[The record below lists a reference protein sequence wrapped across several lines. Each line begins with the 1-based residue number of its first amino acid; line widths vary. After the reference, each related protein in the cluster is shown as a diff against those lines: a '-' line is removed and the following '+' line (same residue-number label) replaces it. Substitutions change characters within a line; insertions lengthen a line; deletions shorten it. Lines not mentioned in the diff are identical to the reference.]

1 MSDKPV
7 NMLLV
12 NRRILRVSA
21 ENAEF
26 QIIQALKTNRAKRHK
41 THEVFIEGTECI
53 RQALGAGLEFTRIIM
68 GAHEECLSDWAH
80 ALIQAQGAAT
90 LIEMSPSLYA
100 SLCDRMNPSELLV
113 TAKIKPET
121 ENPVLL
127 PPAPCILVFD
137 RPSDFGNLGSIIRS
151 ANAFGIDALF
161 TVGHGS
167 DVYEPKVIRASL
179 GSVFYTQIR
188 HIESMESLERFIREQ
203 KQRCGLSVL
212 GTDSVGS
219 VSLRDKDLHAPIMLI
234 IGNEA
239 KGMSVAL
246 RSLCDEIVRIPIMG
260 AVNSL
265 NVACAVSI
273 LLWELYRKR

>member
-68 GAHEECLSDWAH
+68 GARVERLSDWAH
-80 ALIQAQGAAT
+80 TLIQTQAAAT
-90 LIEMSPSLYA
+90 LIEMSPLLYA
-100 SLCDRMNPSELLV
+100 SLCDRTNPSELLV

-121 ENPVLL
+121 GNPVL

-161 TVGHGS
+161 TVGHGG

-188 HIESMESLERFIREQ
+188 HI
-203 KQRCGLSVL
+203 
-212 GTDSVGS
+212 
-219 VSLRDKDLHAPIMLI
+219 
-234 IGNEA
+234 
-239 KGMSVAL
+239 
-246 RSLCDEIVRIPIMG
+246 
-260 AVNSL
+260 
-265 NVACAVSI
+265 
-273 LLWELYRKR
+273 

>member
-1 MSDKPV
+1 MSNRP
-7 NMLLV
+7 V
-12 NRRILRVSA
+12 NRRVLRVSA

-53 RQALGAGLEFTRIIM
+53 RQALGAGLEFTRLIM
-68 GAHEECLSDWAH
+68 GAPEERLSDWAH
-80 ALIQAQGAAT
+80 ALIQMQEAAA
-90 LIEMSPSLYA
+90 LIEMAPLLYA
-100 SLCDRMNPSELLV
+100 SLCDRENPSELLV

-121 ENPVLL
+121 EDLVL
-127 PPAPCILVFD
+127 PPAPCILAFD

-161 TVGHGS
+161 IVGHGS

-179 GSVFYTQIR
+179 GSVFYTRIR
-188 HIESMESLERFIREQ
+188 YIESMESLERFIREQ
-203 KQRCGLSVL
+203 KQQCGLTVV
-212 GTDSVGS
+212 GTDSAGS
-219 VSLRDKDLHAPIMLI
+219 MSLRDKDLKAPIMLI

-246 RSLCDEIVRIPIMG
+246 RGLCDEIVRIPITG

-265 NVACAVSI
+265 NVACAASI